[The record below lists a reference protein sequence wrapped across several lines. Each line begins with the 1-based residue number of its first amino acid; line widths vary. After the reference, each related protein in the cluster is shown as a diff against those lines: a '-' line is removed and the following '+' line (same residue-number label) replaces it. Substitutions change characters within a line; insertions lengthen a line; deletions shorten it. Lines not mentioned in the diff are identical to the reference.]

1 MNSISIEYDGLRS
14 MLIEDYKKAS
24 TAIELPY
31 ELQELVLD
39 LGGGQALQY
48 INNPSRAIQLK
59 AFSMDPAKAIP
70 YITDEDLLIDIIR
83 EYPKAIIYVI
93 NPSNKLQ
100 LECVKRN
107 KKCFNDIIDP
117 CDEVIRFMRRH

>member
-1 MNSISIEYDGLRS
+1 MSSIPIEYDGLRS
-14 MLIEDYKKAS
+14 ILIEDYKKAS
-24 TAIELPY
+24 TVIELPY

-39 LGGGQALQY
+39 LGGGQALKY
-48 INNPSRAIQLK
+48 INNPSREIQLK

-70 YITDEDLLIDIIR
+70 YITNEDLLIDIIK
-83 EYPKAIIYVI
+83 EYPKAIMYII

-107 KKCFNDIIDP
+107 KKCFNDIINL
-117 CDEVIRFMRRH
+117 MS

>member
-1 MNSISIEYDGLRS
+1 MSSIPIEYDGLRS
-14 MLIEDYKKAS
+14 ILIEDYKKAS
-24 TAIELPY
+24 TVIALPY

-39 LGGGQALQY
+39 LGGGQALKY
-48 INNPSRAIQLK
+48 INNPSREIQLK

-70 YITDEDLLIDIIR
+70 YITNEDLLIDIIK
-83 EYPKAIIYVI
+83 EYPKAIMYII

-107 KKCFNDIIDP
+107 KKCFKDIMDP